1 MSRRRPAA
9 ATTPLPPLAH
19 GGHLAQLAAERFP
32 AASAPIKPA
41 DRAAWW
47 LGEYV
52 KALQD
57 LPHLKPSELLV
68 LLAEQDEKACGA
80 TFTRTIKRL
89 AQPHL
94 LYRTRATPSPAPA
107 TRRKVP
113 APVQPAASS
122 LPLVNKPAAV
132 SPHTPSPRSDGNDGG
147 MDPDL
152 LARME
157 RLRAT
162 QPGGQQA

>member
-1 MSRRRPAA
+1 MSRRRPTA
-9 ATTPLPPLAH
+9 ATTPLLPLAH

-32 AASAPIKPA
+32 AASAPIGPA
-41 DRAAWW
+41 DRATWW

-57 LPHLKPSELLV
+57 LPHLKPSALLV
-68 LLAEQDEKACGA
+68 LIAEQDEKACGA

-94 LYRTRATPSPAPA
+94 RDRTKATPSPAPA
-107 TRRKVP
+107 PRRKAP

-132 SPHTPSPRSDGNDGG
+132 SLPTPSRRSDGDDGG

-162 QPGGQQA
+162 PPGRQQA